1 MPSFFW
7 LAILNIRGH
16 SWLSEIAL
24 VFLGVLSENLE
35 SYLGRLRLAEGTQ
48 LSSIIDSTGSVE
60 GDGGS
65 RNS

>member
-1 MPSFFW
+1 VPLFS
-7 LAILNIRGH
+7 LIAILNITGH
-16 SWLSEIAL
+16 SWLSEIAIA
-24 VFLGVLSENLE
+24 FLGVLSEDLV
-35 SYLGRLRLAEGTQ
+35 SYFGRLRLAEGTQ